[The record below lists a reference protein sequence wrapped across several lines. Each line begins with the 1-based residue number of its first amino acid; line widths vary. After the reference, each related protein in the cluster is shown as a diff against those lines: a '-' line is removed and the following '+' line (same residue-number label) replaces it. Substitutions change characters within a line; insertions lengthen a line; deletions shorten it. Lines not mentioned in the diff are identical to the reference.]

1 MVLGLLDIGIRLNRS
16 VWKSE
21 ISLFLRISTS
31 LVSLRSQIHFL
42 CHVSWV
48 FTARPSTCVVKR
60 IATSTWLPCRTSG
73 YRDQW
78 IPGPVGCQKILRI
91 STERLKKSQGLIYQ
105 SNPTLEPVVKWCSCQ
120 CFKPSADATAVTKTS
135 GNRPARPHAL
145 SMRDLAQVDM
155 AYCNA

>member
-1 MVLGLLDIGIRLNRS
+1 MCGNLKSRFSLGSRHHCVIA
-16 VWKSE
+16 
-21 ISLFLRISTS
+21 
-31 LVSLRSQIHFL
+31 
-42 CHVSWV
+42 
-48 FTARPSTCVVKR
+48 FTNPFP
-60 IATSTWLPCRTSG
+60 LPCQLGVHCQAFHMCSEKDRDIDLASLQ
-73 YRDQW
+73 DQW